1 MTNFKTRRMT
11 APNGYE
17 YEIQVEEGDPP
28 VELKTRNSPGAV
40 GTEARND
47 RRTEDKA
54 ERRTEDKGG
63 ETTSGGQKKDQRR
76 ARPGAAAR
84 TPKGEG

>member
-1 MTNFKTRRMT
+1 MTKFQTRRMT
-11 APNGYE
+11 APNGYQ
-17 YEIQVEEGDPP
+17 YEIQVEEGDTP

-40 GTEARND
+40 GTEARSD

-54 ERRTEDKGG
+54 ERRTDDKGG
-63 ETTSGGQKKDQRR
+63 ETTAGDRKKDQRR